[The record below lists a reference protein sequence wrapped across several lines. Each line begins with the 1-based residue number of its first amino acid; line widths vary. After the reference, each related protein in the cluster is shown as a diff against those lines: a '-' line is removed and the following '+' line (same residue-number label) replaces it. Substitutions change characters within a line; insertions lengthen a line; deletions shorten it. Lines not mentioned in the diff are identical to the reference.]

1 MYRFKISWFL
11 FVIASLIW
19 LFVAFELSAFAAGEQ
34 QFVWTATT
42 QPIPGS
48 AQVIEMKP
56 TMLAP
61 KGVPASSLRALLTR
75 VLGKTL
81 GGIIP
86 NAGIVYTVIDL
97 EGRRQSVAY
106 AIEQLKQNG
115 QPINAQTIQE
125 WIAQQNGISTNGVSE
140 DYDASDGYIT
150 STDSNL
156 PVALTYEVG
165 ALQASNVYN
174 LYSDTNT
181 RSWCSAHG
189 YNLHPGFGA
198 IYNRMGPKT
207 IQTPTKLYVWQD
219 YLWSTTYS
227 VNYNRYKTYPLISY
241 SAAPDAFD
249 PANYPQYFG
258 PDFFPSHAID
268 ALVAQGLDSFDLE
281 LNKVNDD
288 LADHVAV
295 DVTAKYPTSETEW
308 TEVYANGQT
317 YRIPIG
323 ALGGSVVP
331 QYQPPSNSVDVQT
344 SSGQTTLSNAES
356 QPFIDAGVPQGAT
369 IVQVNPQTGAVT
381 YVDPTTGQSH
391 TTQVSKN
398 DASNLTN
405 NYNVYNTY
413 TNSTETTNIHQ
424 EISLP
429 EVHVSGSINISNGTL
444 DPVSSD
450 RVDAA
455 RTRFQESWN
464 NLKLTFSEMF
474 SVNLTGIGR
483 LPVWN
488 WPMLGQVIVIDFNN
502 YADELNWLGLA
513 FLFFATISSVFIVIN
528 H

>member
-1 MYRFKISWFL
+1 MSLGYVMYRFKISWLL
-11 FVIASLIW
+11 FVFASLIW
-19 LFVAFELSAFAAGEQ
+19 LFVAFELSAFASGEQ

-61 KGVPASSLRALLTR
+61 KGMPPAPMRSLLTR
-75 VLGKTL
+75 VLGKSL

-86 NAGIVYTVIDL
+86 NAGIVYSVIDL

-106 AIEQLKQNG
+106 AIEQLMKDG
-115 QPINAQTIQE
+115 QPVNAQTIQE
-125 WIAQQNGISTNGVSE
+125 WIAQNNGIDTSSPNTVHPHPVGHELADMPSYQVGDYVSFNNP
-140 DYDASDGYIT
+140 YLQRNYTIT
-150 STDSNL
+150 EIGPINR
-156 PVALTYEVG
+156 G
-165 ALQASNVYN
+165 
-174 LYSDTNT
+174 
-181 RSWCSAHG
+181 G
-189 YNLHPGFGA
+189 
-198 IYNRMGPKT
+198 IY
-207 IQTPTKLYVWQD
+207 TPTIAPYISIGHSGYV
-219 YLWSTTYS
+219 
-227 VNYNRYKTYPLISY
+227 VNGFTHGWYAVHTDGKYRLFTQFFRVGVTDTPPQTSFN
-241 SAAPDAFD
+241 
-249 PANYPQYFG
+249 PADYPQYFG
-258 PDFFPSHAID
+258 PDFFPSQAVD

-295 DVTAKYPTSETEW
+295 DVTAKYPTAETEW

-381 YVDPTTGQSH
+381 YVDPATGQPH
-391 TTQVSKN
+391 TIQVSKN
-398 DASNLTN
+398 DAANLTN

-413 TNSTETTNIHQ
+413 TNSTKTTNIHQ

-429 EVHVSGSINISNGTL
+429 EVHVSGSINTSNGSL
-444 DPVSSD
+444 EPVSTD

>member
-1 MYRFKISWFL
+1 MYRFKISWLL
-11 FVIASLIW
+11 FVFTSLIW
-19 LFVAFELSAFAAGEQ
+19 LFVAFQISAFAAGEQ

-61 KGVPASSLRALLTR
+61 KGVPASSLRTLLTR

-97 EGRRQSVAY
+97 EGKRQSVAY
-106 AIEQLKQNG
+106 AIEQLMKDG
-115 QPINAQTIQE
+115 QPISPQTIQE
-125 WIAQQNGISTNGVSE
+125 WIAQNNGIDVSSGGGTDIIPTDGVLNTP
-140 DYDASDGYIT
+140 DY
-150 STDSNL
+150 
-156 PVALTYEVG
+156 TY
-165 ALQASNVYN
+165 SNVTLNEVHYGHYPSGN
-174 LYSDTNT
+174 FQSASITPYYFPDGPSYVYGYQTSNYRHYVSIKTGNARLVNGKNRSEYAMYYSM
-181 RSWCSAHG
+181 S
-189 YNLHPGFGA
+189 P
-198 IYNRMGPKT
+198 P
-207 IQTPTKLYVWQD
+207 V
-219 YLWSTTYS
+219 
-227 VNYNRYKTYPLISY
+227 V
-241 SAAPDAFD
+241 APEAFD
-249 PANYPQYFG
+249 PADYPQYFG
-258 PDFFPSHAID
+258 PDFFPSQAID

-288 LADHVAV
+288 LVDHVAV
-295 DVTAKYPTSETEW
+295 DVTAKYPTAETEW
-308 TEVYANGQT
+308 TEVYASNGQT

-344 SSGQTTLSNAES
+344 SSGQTTLSNADS
-356 QPFIDAGVPQGAT
+356 QPFIDAGVPPGAT

-381 YVDPTTGQSH
+381 YVDPATGQSH
-391 TTQVSKN
+391 TTQVSKK

-405 NYNVYNTY
+405 NYNVYNTFN
-413 TNSTETTNIHQ
+413 NSTKTTNIHQ

-429 EVHVSGSINISNGTL
+429 EVHVSGSINISSASL

>member
-1 MYRFKISWFL
+1 MYRFKISWLL
-11 FVIASLIW
+11 FVFASLIW
-19 LFVAFELSAFAAGEQ
+19 LFVAFQISAFAAGEQ

-48 AQVIEMKP
+48 VQVIEMKP

-61 KGVPASSLRALLTR
+61 KGMPPAPMRSLLTR
-75 VLGKTL
+75 VLGKSL

-86 NAGIVYTVIDL
+86 SAGIVYSIIDL
-97 EGRRQSVAY
+97 EGQRQSVAY
-106 AIEQLKQNG
+106 AIEQLMKDG
-115 QPINAQTIQE
+115 QPVNPQTIQE
-125 WIAQQNGISTNGVSE
+125 WIANNHGIDTSSN
-140 DYDASDGYIT
+140 GYINVDPLT
-150 STDSNL
+150 FDSSSVDTGEFIPTPPGATGQWIDKYYYISSIAAPNYSSYIYSSNPYPS
-156 PVALTYEVG
+156 PVITYFYDNGKPIRFSYTWGE
-165 ALQASNVYN
+165 
-174 LYSDTNT
+174 
-181 RSWCSAHG
+181 
-189 YNLHPGFGA
+189 
-198 IYNRMGPKT
+198 GPSGGKYRHCY
-207 IQTPTKLYVWQD
+207 IVHFL
-219 YLWSTTYS
+219 
-227 VNYNRYKTYPLISY
+227 SY
-241 SAAPDAFD
+241 SEVPPSPEFN
-249 PANYPQYFG
+249 PADYPQYFG
-258 PDFFPSHAID
+258 PDFFPSNAID
-268 ALVAQGLDSFDLE
+268 ALVQQGLDSFDLV
-281 LNKVNDD
+281 LNRVNDD
-288 LADHVAV
+288 LDDHVFV
-295 DVTAKYPTSETEW
+295 DVTAKYPTAETEW

-331 QYQPPSNSVDVQT
+331 KYQPPSNSVDVQT
-344 SSGQTTLSNAES
+344 SSGQTTLSNTES
-356 QPFIDAGVPQGAT
+356 QPFIDAGVPPGAT

-381 YVDPTTGQSH
+381 YVDPATGESH

-405 NYNVYNTY
+405 NYNVYNTFN
-413 TNSTETTNIHQ
+413 NSTETTNIHQ

-429 EVHVSGSINISNGTL
+429 EVHVSGSIDISNGSL
-444 DPVSSD
+444 EPVTSD